1 MTAHTKDG
9 SLLFPIAYHPFQR
22 NRTCHFR
29 VLYILLKSPVFWCKV
44 PPTLTPP
51 TRDLCLFSCPGPPG
65 HFSANMALRL
75 AFAGVRLSSQRCS
88 SSILRRSLCNQV
100 NQMEVADLSDAYC
113 DILQYVEPV
122 FKDYGGKLIFGG
134 KIATIKCHE
143 DNVLVRQALSEPGH
157 GRVRKHFFES

>member
-1 MTAHTKDG
+1 MSYSSTLHFVEISG
-9 SLLFPIAYHPFQR
+9 LLVQSSPHPHLPNAR
-22 NRTCHFR
+22 PVLVLVSRCSRT
-29 VLYILLKSPVFWCKV
+29 
-44 PPTLTPP
+44 
-51 TRDLCLFSCPGPPG
+51 
-65 HFSANMALRL
+65 FSANMALRL
-75 AFAGVRLSSQRCS
+75 AFTGVRLSSQRCS